1 MTAVHTPLESSVAEA
16 GLLADVVGTLQALAA
31 DGPTPRD
38 VADAALAGLRER
50 WPGHTLRLVRDY
62 DATDDSV
69 SHDLLIRG
77 EAGTVSVAYSPH
89 PATPWPLRGAMRH
102 ADSVLLRVNET
113 QLRVEEAL
121 AALDTLWN
129 SATVLTRL
137 IDTAIVRAELEREP
151 AILDEQQLQEAAD
164 AFRRAKGLLTA
175 EATHQWLRDAGLG
188 PAAFE
193 ALVRQTAA
201 MHALRR
207 RVAGGRVD
215 DWLVEHA
222 DEFATVTVAWVE
234 LPHQLPTGD
243 EAVVRAALAEHV
255 HNGRSAG
262 TARLRFDRVPD
273 ELRSAPVGAVVST
286 ELCGTDASALVLR
299 RDLDRSTEARTAA
312 RARAEQAL
320 FDAWLADAR
329 RHATVRWCWLDV
341 ERTAAVG

>member
-1 MTAVHTPLESSVAEA
+1 MTAVHTPLEPSVAGAE
-16 GLLADVVGTLQALAA
+16 LLADVVGTLEALATG
-31 DGPTPRD
+31 GPPARD
-38 VADAALAGLRER
+38 LADAALAGLRER

-62 DATDDSV
+62 DAADDSV
-69 SHDLLIRG
+69 SHDVLVRG

-129 SATVLTRL
+129 SAAVLTRL

-151 AILDEQQLQEAAD
+151 AVLDEVQLQQAAD

-175 EATHQWLRDAGLG
+175 EATERWLRDAGLG

-193 ALVRQTAA
+193 ALVRQTAS

-207 RVAGGRVD
+207 RVVAGRVE
-215 DWLVEHA
+215 DWLAEHA
-222 DEFATVTVAWVE
+222 NEFAAITVAWVE
-234 LPHQLPTGD
+234 LPHQLQTGD
-243 EAVVRAALAEHV
+243 EAEIAEHV
-255 HNGRSAG
+255 HHGRSAG
-262 TARLRFDRVPD
+262 VIRLRPDQVPNGLRPAAVG
-273 ELRSAPVGAVVST
+273 EVITAELFGTAVSAMVLRSDP
-286 ELCGTDASALVLR
+286 
-299 RDLDRSTEARTAA
+299 DRSAELLTVA

-320 FDAWLADAR
+320 FDEWLADAR
-329 RHATVRWCWLDV
+329 RQATVRWCWLDV
-341 ERTAAVG
+341 ERTTAVG